1 MSRHSRSHSR
11 RSRGRTRSLSRS
23 YKGGANYSSG
33 STYGEYVNGGTNDQF
48 GRVFNQGG
56 DFAGRQSNV
65 LIGAQG
71 QWGSSP
77 GMPSAQNLALVQKAG
92 KSRRKRGGF
101 LGPLIN
107 QAVVPFS
114 HLAIQNRYVK
124 NRHGNKMGGKT
135 RKSGKRGGFLGPI
148 INQAVVPFSLLA
160 MQNRYGRKKSGK
172 M

>member
-11 RSRGRTRSLSRS
+11 SLSRSRSRGRSRGRNLSRS
-23 YKGGANYSSG
+23 YKGGSNYTSAT
-33 STYGEYVNGGTNDQF
+33 TYGQHVNGGTNDQF

-101 LGPLIN
+101 LGD
-107 QAVVPFS
+107 
-114 HLAIQNRYVK
+114 
-124 NRHGNKMGGKT
+124 
-135 RKSGKRGGFLGPI
+135 I
-148 INQAVVPFSLLA
+148 ISQAVVPFSLLA
-160 MQNRYGRKKSGK
+160 MQNRYGSKKGGK
-172 M
+172 TRRHRRR